1 MWPSQSLLSP
11 RGWNAAQIPKSER
24 RYEARE
30 HPRSKHRLELQP
42 PIDDPDL
49 RLDRIAG
56 HHGQEFAPVDDEALL
71 LDTQPKVLQISGLNP
86 GDPS

>member
-1 MWPSQSLLSP
+1 MLPSHSLLSP
-11 RGWNAAQIPKSER
+11 KGWNAAQIPKSER
-24 RYEARE
+24 RYEARQRP
-30 HPRSKHRLELQP
+30 HSKHRLELQP

-49 RLDRIAG
+49 QLDRIAG
-56 HHGQEFAPVDDEALL
+56 HHDHAFAPVDDEALL